1 MTSLTC
7 SIETRSDGF
16 QESRSRREKT
26 FDGRHACKLL
36 TSLMTRA
43 KQDEVL
49 TSFVLQQTTY
59 KCEPGLSEFP
69 PDKRAQAISIEDKSY
84 PAFNLVTS
92 WLYPH
97 EDR

>member
-7 SIETRSDGF
+7 SIEARSYSF
-16 QESRSRREKT
+16 QESRSRREET

-49 TSFVLQQTTY
+49 TSFVLRQTY
-59 KCEPGLSEFP
+59 KFEPGLSEFP